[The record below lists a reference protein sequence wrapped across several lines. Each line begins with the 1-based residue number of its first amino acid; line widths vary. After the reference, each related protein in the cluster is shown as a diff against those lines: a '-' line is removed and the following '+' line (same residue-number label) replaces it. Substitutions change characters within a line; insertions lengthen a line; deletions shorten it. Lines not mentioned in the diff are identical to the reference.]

1 MTVTHRNKRQ
11 QPEEITSTSL
21 RFRMV
26 SFPILHPL
34 ALSAHCWGSHALDT
48 LRNRVLSLNLLTISG
63 WVCRRHLAVNEPG
76 FQIECDGCHTDL
88 THSIRIKC
96 ADPVCEP
103 GDGVDICPACFCAG
117 LEFAKHKRNH
127 AYRVVVSFP
136 DLIFFFLYA
145 VVYSID
151 GFLASCVIRNYIHI
165 RYSQRT
171 GEQTSEWYFQV

>member
-34 ALSAHCWGSHALDT
+34 ALCAHSWGSHALDT

-136 DLIFFFLYA
+136 GSFPPPVRCGLLNRWFLCLVCDQELHSYPIF
-145 VVYSID
+145 
-151 GFLASCVIRNYIHI
+151 
-165 RYSQRT
+165 
-171 GEQTSEWYFQV
+171 SEDWGADE